1 MCGET
6 AAALLS
12 CVLCLNARALILIH
26 RTFMCILHIFSC
38 TTVSRCARA
47 FEVEPPASSVDGPDP
62 CALYTES
69 LASTVSRYP
78 NVACAR
84 EALGLYMPSARADA
98 FTTGRGTHD
107 PCEAGSCATASY
119 CLSGVAHDNCLPHRR
134 AHCAH
139 VAQHSSRPAQRRRR
153 RTCEGGACMRWYGI
167 GDWDC
172 MRVMCCVR
180 VRT

>member
-1 MCGET
+1 MR
-6 AAALLS
+6 ALLYLFTELS
-12 CVLCLNARALILIH
+12 CAYFTYSVAQRGSIAG
-26 RTFMCILHIFSC
+26 
-38 TTVSRCARA
+38 CASSV
-47 FEVEPPASSVDGPDP
+47 EVEPVDGPDP

-84 EALGLYMPSARADA
+84 VKLSGCTCQVPEPTHLQPE
-98 FTTGRGTHD
+98 RGTHD

-153 RTCEGGACMRWYGI
+153 RICEGGPCMRWYGI
-167 GDWDC
+167 GDRAC

>member
-12 CVLCLNARALILIH
+12 CVLCLNARALILSH
-26 RTFMCILHIFSC
+26 RTFMCIRHIFSC
-38 TTVSRCARA
+38 TTAHRVHAARA
-47 FEVEPPASSVDGPDP
+47 SRSSPATDPTPAPCTPSLRQAQYRAIRTWLAHAKLSGCTCQVPEPTHLQP
-62 CALYTES
+62 E
-69 LASTVSRYP
+69 
-78 NVACAR
+78 
-84 EALGLYMPSARADA
+84 
-98 FTTGRGTHD
+98 RGTHD

-153 RTCEGGACMRWYGI
+153 RICEGGPCMRWYGMEI
-167 GDWDC
+167 GFA
-172 MRVMCCVR
+172 CV
-180 VRT
+180 

>member
-38 TTVSRCARA
+38 TTAHRVHAARA
-47 FEVEPPASSVDGPDP
+47 SRSSPSTDPTPAPCTPNLRQAQYRAIRTWPAQGCTCQVPEPTHLQP
-62 CALYTES
+62 E
-69 LASTVSRYP
+69 
-78 NVACAR
+78 
-84 EALGLYMPSARADA
+84 
-98 FTTGRGTHD
+98 RGTHD

-153 RTCEGGACMRWYGI
+153 RICEGGPCMRWYGI
-167 GDWDC
+167 GD
-172 MRVMCCVR
+172 RAGV
-180 VRT
+180 

>member
-38 TTVSRCARA
+38 TTAHRVHAARA
-47 FEVEPPASSVDGPDP
+47 SRSSPSTDPTPAPCTPNLWQAQYRAIRTWPAHAKLSGCTCQVPEPTHLQP
-62 CALYTES
+62 E
-69 LASTVSRYP
+69 
-78 NVACAR
+78 
-84 EALGLYMPSARADA
+84 
-98 FTTGRGTHD
+98 RGTHD

-134 AHCAH
+134 ARRAR
-139 VAQHSSRPAQRRRR
+139 VAAHSSGPAQRRRR

-167 GDWDC
+167 GDRAC